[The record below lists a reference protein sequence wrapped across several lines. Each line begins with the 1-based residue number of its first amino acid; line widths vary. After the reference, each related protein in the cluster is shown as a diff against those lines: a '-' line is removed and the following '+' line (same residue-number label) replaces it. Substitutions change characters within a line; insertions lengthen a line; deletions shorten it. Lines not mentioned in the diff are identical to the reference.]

1 MFRKILFILLTTIVC
16 FLFLYVRT
24 NQWKSVFKDVSK
36 YQTIELIGKGDEF
49 ALLLNNNIQVFS
61 GEYDTS
67 HKIQCHFPIK
77 KYNPKK
83 ILILGGGDLLA
94 AKYCLEFPQ
103 IEKVTICEI
112 DEKVVKFAKTNEIFK
127 EITNDISKNEKL
139 NIEIGDAIE
148 FVKKVKKDE
157 YDLIIEDV
165 EIDFTMQNQEINRGS
180 FLKMCLEKAK
190 VFSGTVPDHSFK
202 NLSLEREFKEI
213 TDEKHLFKG
222 IGFTESEF
230 KEIKSILDDKRI
242 EACIQNYGY
251 IYGKEAYIV
260 IS

>member
-1 MFRKILFILLTTIVC
+1 MFRKILFILFAIVC

-24 NQWKSVFKDVSK
+24 NQWESLFKDESK

-49 ALLLNNNIQVFS
+49 ALLLNNNIQVYS
-61 GEYDTS
+61 GEFETS
-67 HKIQCHFPIK
+67 HRIQCVFPIK
-77 KYNPKK
+77 KYNHKK
-83 ILILGGGDLLA
+83 VLILGGGDLLA
-94 AKYCLEFPQ
+94 ARYCLEFPQ

-112 DEKVVKFAKTNEIFK
+112 DEKVVEFAKTNEIFK
-127 EITNDISKNEKL
+127 KITNDISKNEKL
-139 NIEIGDAIE
+139 NIEIDDAIE
-148 FVKKVKKDE
+148 YVKNIKKDE

-165 EIDFTMQNQEINRGS
+165 EIDFTLQNQEINRGS

-202 NLSLEREFKEI
+202 DLTLEREFKEI
-213 TDEKHLFKG
+213 NDKKHLFKG
-222 IGFTESEF
+222 IGFTEAEF
-230 KEIKSILDDKRI
+230 KEIESVLDTKTI
-242 EACIQNYGY
+242 EACIQNYGD

>member
-1 MFRKILFILLTTIVC
+1 MFRKILFILFTIVC
-16 FLFLYVRT
+16 LLFLFVKS
-24 NQWKSVFKDVSK
+24 NEWKSLFKDESK

-61 GEYDTS
+61 GEYDIS
-67 HKIQCHFPIK
+67 HKIQCHYPIK

-94 AKYCLEFPQ
+94 ARYCLEFPQ

-112 DEKVVKFAKTNEIFK
+112 DEKIVKFAKTNEIFK
-127 EITNDISKNEKL
+127 KITNDISKNEKL

-148 FVKKVKKDE
+148 YVKNIKKDE
-157 YDLIIEDV
+157 FDLIIEDV
-165 EIDFTMQNQEINRGS
+165 EIDFTLQNQEINRGS

-202 NLSLEREFKEI
+202 NLSLERDFKEI
-213 TDEKHLFKG
+213 NDKKSQFKG
-222 IGFTESEF
+222 IGFTETEF
-230 KEIKSILDDKRI
+230 KEIESIIDKKII
-242 EACIQNYGY
+242 EACRRNYGD
-251 IYGKEAYIV
+251 IYGSEAYIV

>member
-1 MFRKILFILLTTIVC
+1 MFRKILSILFTVVC
-16 FLFLYVRT
+16 LLFLFVKS
-24 NQWKSVFKDVSK
+24 NEWKSLFKDVSK

-112 DEKVVKFAKTNEIFK
+112 DEKVVEFAKTNEIFK
-127 EITNDISKNEKL
+127 KITNDISKNEKL
-139 NIEIGDAIE
+139 NIKIGDAIE
-148 FVKKVKKDE
+148 YVKNIKKDE
-157 YDLIIEDV
+157 FDLIIEDV
-165 EIDFTMQNQEINRGS
+165 EIDFTTQNQEINRGS

-202 NLSLEREFKEI
+202 NLSLEEDFKEKNDI
-213 TDEKHLFKG
+213 KHLFKG

-230 KEIKSILDDKRI
+230 KEIKNVLDTKTI
-242 EACIQNYGY
+242 EACIQNYGD